1 MTRLR
6 AVPEQIYE
14 PMHPKRVEATSI
26 APHRMLIAL
35 SYRAVCF
42 RKRRAAL
49 NGTFTVRKKSPMYRC
64 FIKRINCAEIDRS

>member
-6 AVPEQIYE
+6 AVPGQTYE
-14 PMHPKRVEATSI
+14 PIHPKRVEATSI
-26 APHRMLIAL
+26 
-35 SYRAVCF
+35 RATSDVDSLELQSGSF

-64 FIKRINCAEIDRS
+64 FINRINCAEIDRS